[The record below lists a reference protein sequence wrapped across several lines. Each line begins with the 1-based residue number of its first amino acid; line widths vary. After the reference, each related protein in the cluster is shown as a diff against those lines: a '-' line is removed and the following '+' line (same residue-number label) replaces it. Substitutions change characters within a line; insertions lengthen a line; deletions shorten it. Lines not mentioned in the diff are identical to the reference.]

1 MMNMRFV
8 LSALFAALLT
18 SCSHVSCS
26 DVASDAITV
35 NAVVLDVKRSEDIYD
50 DGRTLIYEEMT
61 CQSDQASGGQTFT
74 FTHGDVS
81 RMKRIKRHQK
91 LRLTVKKKAWASPYR
106 IISDGDV
113 VRMGM
118 VP

>member
-26 DVASDAITV
+26 DVASGAITV

-50 DGRTLIYEEMT
+50 DGRTLTYEEMQ
-61 CQSDQASGGQTFT
+61 CQSDDASGGQVFT
-74 FTHGDVS
+74 FIHGDVC

-91 LRLTVKKKAWASPYR
+91 LRLTVKSKAWSSPYR
-106 IISDGDV
+106 IISDGDI
-113 VRMGM
+113 VRMEI